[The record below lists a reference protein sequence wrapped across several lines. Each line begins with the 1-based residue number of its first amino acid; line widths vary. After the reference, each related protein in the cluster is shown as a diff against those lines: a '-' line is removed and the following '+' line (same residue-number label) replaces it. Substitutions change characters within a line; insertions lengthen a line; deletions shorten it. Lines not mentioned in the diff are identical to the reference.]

1 MDAVTASHD
10 KMLEE
15 KRDELL
21 EVVRQCM
28 ADIHALMNPG
38 SDASVRSIL
47 QKADEFYMQKKQRI
61 AETKSLALLDGMM
74 PPMWTYKDDT
84 LHRIEGIIAPKP
96 TPAPNPNP
104 APVKPKKLIKP
115 IYRQSIF
122 PAKRL
127 ESEDEINAYVE
138 QMRKQLLAY
147 MKGSDGIDLK

>member
-1 MDAVTASHD
+1 
-10 KMLEE
+10 
-15 KRDELL
+15 
-21 EVVRQCM
+21 M
-28 ADIHALMNPG
+28 ADIHAMINPG
-38 SDASVRSIL
+38 SDVALRPII

-84 LHRIEGIIAPKP
+84 LRRIEGIVTPKP
-96 TPAPNPNP
+96 NPTPG
-104 APVKPKKLIKP
+104 PVKPKKLIKS

-122 PAKRL
+122 PAQRL
-127 ESEDEINAYVE
+127 ESEEEINAYVE